1 MIYFDKEINM
11 KVLHINSYYVGGN
24 FYKNLYD
31 KQKELGLD
39 IDVYVPVSNAIDISK
54 LQLGDYTTI
63 SRNHNK
69 YDRFCFHIKHNKI
82 YKDIVNK
89 YTISKYSIIHAHSL
103 FSNGYIAYKIYKKYR
118 IPYIVAVRNTD
129 VNVFF
134 KKMIFLRR
142 LGINILRNAEKVI
155 FISKPYREYTINN
168 FVPDKY
174 KEEISNKSIVLPNGI
189 DDFWINNK
197 IEKKTPPNGKKI
209 RIIYVG
215 VVNSNKNV
223 ETTINAC
230 ELLIKLG
237 YEVSYTIVGRITRKK
252 YWNIINQYTFIKYV
266 PHCKKEDLI
275 NYYRN
280 ADIFVMPSKH
290 ETFGLVYAEA
300 MSQGLPVI
308 YTKGQGFDGQ
318 FEEGE
323 IGFSVAYDSP
333 KEIADRI
340 VDILNNY
347 VNISYRCLLNIDRF
361 KWDEIAKKYYEIYKA
376 ILP

>member
-11 KVLHINSYYVGGN
+11 KVLHINSYYVGSN

-129 VNVFF
+129 VNTFF
-134 KKMIFLRR
+134 KKAVHLRK
-142 LGINILRNAEKVI
+142 LGVQILRDAKKVI
-155 FISKPYREYTINN
+155 FISNPYKEYTINSY
-168 FVPDKY
+168 VPDKY
-174 KEEISNKSIVLPNGI
+174 REEIINKSIVLPNGI

-197 IEKKTPPNGKKI
+197 INKKESPLGNKT
-209 RIIYVG
+209 RIIYAG
-215 VVNSNKNV
+215 VVNSNKNI
-223 ETTINAC
+223 ETTIKAC
-230 ELLIKLG
+230 KYLIELG
-237 YEVSYTIVGRITRKK
+237 YEVSYTIVGRIVENK
-252 YWNIINQYTFIKYV
+252 YYNLINKYSFINYV
-266 PHCKKEDLI
+266 PHCKKEELI
-275 NYYRN
+275 NYYRA

-308 YTKGQGFDGQ
+308 YTRGQGFDGQ
-318 FEEGE
+318 FKEGE
-323 IGFSVAYDSP
+323 VGFSVTYDSA
-333 KEIADRI
+333 KEIADRTI
-340 VDILNNY
+340 DILNEY
-347 VNISYRCLLNIDRF
+347 TNISNRCLTNVTKF
-361 KWDEIAKKYYEIYKA
+361 KWNDIVEEYVRIYSTLIK
-376 ILP
+376 